1 MGHVCNIEQSDARCW
16 VYFLADLVSRRPEG
30 RPMQS
35 VLDDPK
41 LWHDCAA
48 DACVTAEQM
57 IDPDS
62 KRLMLGIADGY
73 RQLSRRSEER
83 RPRACRRIQVR
94 ILPIAPTPRLTEPRY
109 YSILRSPNA
118 AANRTIKT
126 AQRRVEGR
134 SR

>member
-83 RPRACRRIQVR
+83 RSKGLPKNSGSDPADRPHAEAHGAK
-94 ILPIAPTPRLTEPRY
+94 ILFHPSFAKRGGQPHDQDG
-109 YSILRSPNA
+109 A
-118 AANRTIKT
+118 KT
-126 AQRRVEGR
+126 
-134 SR
+134 S